1 MAAPRQFPVEYD
13 VAKKKIRE
21 YQNNYYKGN
30 IKSPSIYGFL
40 VTIDSNLD
48 ELREVI
54 NNPNDKNK
62 PLSQMLKN
70 FCNWMMN
77 AYVET
82 YSVSAPL
89 YRQLVDEL
97 SDCCNGKKVDQGT
110 NEVTIHLDF
119 AGSKDSFK

>member
-13 VAKKKIRE
+13 VAKQKIRE
-21 YQNNYYKGN
+21 YQNNYYSGE

-40 VTIDSNLD
+40 VTVDSNLE
-48 ELREVI
+48 ELKEVI
-54 NNPNDKNK
+54 SNPNDKNK

-70 FCNWMMN
+70 FCNWMMS

-82 YSVSAPL
+82 YSPSAPL

-97 SDCCNGKKVDQGT
+97 SDCCNGKKDNQASMDLTV
-110 NEVTIHLDF
+110 HLDF
-119 AGSKDSFK
+119 GGSKDSFK